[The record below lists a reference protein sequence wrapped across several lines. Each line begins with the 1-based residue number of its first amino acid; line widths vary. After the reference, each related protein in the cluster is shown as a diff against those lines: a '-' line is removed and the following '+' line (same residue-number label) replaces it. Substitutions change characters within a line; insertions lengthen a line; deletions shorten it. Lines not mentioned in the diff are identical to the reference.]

1 LIKLLLIIVSLSTT
15 STVSIYVLKA
25 SSAYLHIP
33 FCRRRCY
40 YCDFPVYVVGDQRR
54 GENSQMVQT
63 YVEVLC
69 AEISL
74 ATPDQPLQ
82 TVFFGGGTPSLL
94 APSQLSQILQM
105 LDHRL
110 GIAAGAEISMEID
123 PGTFDGIQL
132 AAYAAAGINRV
143 SMGVQAW
150 QDELLQL
157 CGRSHNVADIEK
169 SLAII
174 QASAIGNWSLDLIS
188 GLPQQT
194 MSMWEESLGRS
205 IAAHP
210 RHISVYDLIVEPQT
224 PFAKQYQPDCRPL
237 PSDETTAQMYRV
249 AQQFLTT
256 AGYEHYEISNYAQP
270 GSACRHNQV
279 YWRNQ
284 SYYAFGMGAA
294 SYLEGQ
300 RFTRPRYT
308 QDYFDWVAAGA
319 ILPVVAANT
328 PLDDFLETLMLG
340 LRTAEGLNISVLID
354 KFGLDLWQQA
364 DQRLVQYS
372 PHWVTQ
378 ATVRGASSQINR
390 LCLTDPE
397 GFLYSNVV
405 LADLFEIENS

>member
-1 LIKLLLIIVSLSTT
+1 
-15 STVSIYVLKA
+15 
-25 SSAYLHIP
+25 
-33 FCRRRCY
+33 
-40 YCDFPVYVVGDQRR
+40 VYVVGDRRR

-74 ATPDQPLQ
+74 AIPDQPLQ

-94 APSQLSQILQM
+94 APAQLSQILQV
-105 LDHRL
+105 LDEQL
-110 GIAAGAEISMEID
+110 GIAPGAEISMEID
-123 PGTFDGIQL
+123 PGTFDEIQL
-132 AAYAAAGINRV
+132 AAYGAAGINRV

-169 SLAII
+169 SLEII
-174 QASAIGNWSLDLIS
+174 QASTISNWSLDLIS

-194 MSMWEESLGRS
+194 MTMWEESLRRS
-205 IAAHP
+205 ISVNP
-210 RHISVYDLIVEPQT
+210 SHISVYDLIVEPQT

-249 AQQFLTT
+249 AQQALTT
-256 AGYEHYEISNYAQP
+256 AGYEHYEISNYARS
-270 GSACRHNQV
+270 GFTCGHNQV

-294 SYLEGQ
+294 SYLAGR

-308 QDYFDWVAAGA
+308 QEYFDWVAAGA
-319 ILPVVAANT
+319 VLPVIAANT
-328 PLDDFLETLMLG
+328 VLDDFLETLMLG
-340 LRTAEGLNISVLID
+340 LRTAEGLDIVALID
-354 KFGLDLWQQA
+354 RFGAELWQQA
-364 DQRLVQYS
+364 HQRLVQYA
-372 PHWVTQ
+372 PHWVNLT
-378 ATVRGASSQINR
+378 ADR
-390 LCLTDPE
+390 LCLTDPD

-405 LADLFEIENS
+405 LANLFEIENS

>member
-1 LIKLLLIIVSLSTT
+1 
-15 STVSIYVLKA
+15 VLKA

-40 YCDFPVYVVGDQRR
+40 YCDFPVYVVGDRRR

-74 ATPDQPLQ
+74 AIPDQPLQ

-94 APSQLSQILQM
+94 APAQLSQILQV
-105 LDHRL
+105 LDEQL
-110 GIAAGAEISMEID
+110 GIAPGAEISMEID
-123 PGTFDGIQL
+123 PGTFDEIQL
-132 AAYAAAGINRV
+132 AAYGAAGINRV

-169 SLAII
+169 SLEII
-174 QASAIGNWSLDLIS
+174 QASTISNWSLDLIS

-194 MSMWEESLGRS
+194 MTMWEESLRRS
-205 IAAHP
+205 ISVNP
-210 RHISVYDLIVEPQT
+210 SHISVYDLIVEPQT

-249 AQQFLTT
+249 AQQALTT
-256 AGYEHYEISNYAQP
+256 AGYEHYEISNYARS
-270 GSACRHNQV
+270 GFTCGHNQV

-294 SYLEGQ
+294 SYLAGR

-308 QDYFDWVAAGA
+308 QEYFDWVAAGA
-319 ILPVVAANT
+319 VLPVIAANT
-328 PLDDFLETLMLG
+328 VLDDFLETLMLG
-340 LRTAEGLNISVLID
+340 LRTAEGLDIAALID
-354 KFGLDLWQQA
+354 RFGAELWQQA
-364 DQRLVQYS
+364 HQRLVQYA
-372 PHWVTQ
+372 PHWVNLT
-378 ATVRGASSQINR
+378 ADR
-390 LCLTDPE
+390 LCLTDPD

-405 LADLFEIENS
+405 LANLFEIENS